1 MTLNPL
7 TWLRRR
13 RDAKTRRLIGI
24 QSFKGMAFNPI
35 LGQQVPWSATAKLYQ
50 TEGGVRSVDVS
61 DKDLMNDPIVIA
73 WLEWGQTP
81 YNMVR
86 CA

>member
-7 TWLRRR
+7 AWLRRR
-13 RDAKTRRLIGI
+13 KDAKTRRLIGI
-24 QSFKGMAFNPI
+24 QTFKGMAFNPFI
-35 LGQQVPWSATAKLYQ
+35 GTQVPWKATAELYQ
-50 TEGGVRSVDVS
+50 TEGGVRTVKVS
-61 DKDLMNDPIVIA
+61 DETLLKDPIVIA